1 MTVSIGDID
10 RQEGGAQ
17 TRAYAAIEREQV
29 RWLWADRV
37 PLGMVTLLLGDPGL
51 GKSMLTCWLAARAS
65 RAGGDVLFMNAEDSP
80 GVTIRPRLEA
90 AAADL
95 TRVHDVAVER
105 DGVAEGL
112 TLPDGVAELDRL
124 VREHCARL
132 VVIDPLSAH
141 LAEQVNS
148 WRDQSVRRALA
159 PLARMAVEHGC
170 AVLVVAHLNKARGA
184 DPLYRAGGSIG
195 IPAAARSA
203 LLLARDPQDPDGER
217 GTQRVLAHI
226 KCNIGQQAESLSC
239 EVQPVMLDDPERTK
253 TARIVI
259 GEAST
264 VSAAELLAAPDAEQR
279 TERDEATD
287 YLLAELAGGPQD
299 AKRLLRDAPCSE
311 RTLKSAKKALGVE
324 SSRESTGNDGHGR
337 WVWRLPDKGAAG
349 NSATPISAPLHACEN
364 PLHRANRKGASPQE
378 GKDATSP
385 ASVAANGHNDLP
397 DGWTLDDLEAL
408 AAEDGS

>member
-132 VVIDPLSAH
+132 VVIDPLGT
-141 LAEQVNS
+141 
-148 WRDQSVRRALA
+148 
-159 PLARMAVEHGC
+159 AV
-170 AVLVVAHLNKARGA
+170 
-184 DPLYRAGGSIG
+184 
-195 IPAAARSA
+195 
-203 LLLARDPQDPDGER
+203 
-217 GTQRVLAHI
+217 
-226 KCNIGQQAESLSC
+226 
-239 EVQPVMLDDPERTK
+239 
-253 TARIVI
+253 
-259 GEAST
+259 
-264 VSAAELLAAPDAEQR
+264 
-279 TERDEATD
+279 
-287 YLLAELAGGPQD
+287 
-299 AKRLLRDAPCSE
+299 
-311 RTLKSAKKALGVE
+311 
-324 SSRESTGNDGHGR
+324 
-337 WVWRLPDKGAAG
+337 
-349 NSATPISAPLHACEN
+349 
-364 PLHRANRKGASPQE
+364 
-378 GKDATSP
+378 
-385 ASVAANGHNDLP
+385 
-397 DGWTLDDLEAL
+397 
-408 AAEDGS
+408 